1 MEEGKKMIVLSDGY
15 EITIDSELLDDWDFL
30 EILREID
37 KGKAGLIVDAMP
49 MMLGDKQFA
58 DLKTHLR
65 NENGKLKATDMVN
78 VLYEILNA
86 SDETKNS

>member
-1 MEEGKKMIVLSDGY
+1 MEEGKKEIVLKDGY
-15 EITIDSELLDDWDFL
+15 KLIIDSELLDDWDFL
-30 EILREID
+30 ETLRAID
-37 KGKAGLIVDAMP
+37 KGDAGMIVDVMP
-49 MMLGDKQFA
+49 MMLGDEQFA
-58 DLKTHLR
+58 DLKKHLR

>member
-1 MEEGKKMIVLSDGY
+1 MEEGKKTIVLSDGY

-30 EILREID
+30 ETLREID
-37 KGKAGLIVDAMP
+37 KGNAGMIVDVMP
-49 MMLGDKQFA
+49 MMLGDEQFA
-58 DLKTHLR
+58 ELKTHLR
-65 NENGKLKATDMVN
+65 KENGKLKASDMVN